1 MTGRVDLGGT
11 PVLVTGATGFT
22 GGVLARKLADSGARV
37 AALARKGRDTT
48 ALESAG
54 IVIRRG
60 DLRDPEALAAAC
72 RGIDTVYHIAA
83 TYRQEGIPRQEF
95 HDVNVGGTLALLA
108 AARDA
113 GVRRFV
119 HCSTV
124 GVQGEIENP
133 PADEE
138 APFRPGDT
146 YQETKAEA
154 ELKAREFF
162 ASSAMEGVVFRPVGI
177 YGPGDTR
184 FLKLFR
190 GIARGRFV
198 MIGSGKVLYHLT
210 YVDDLAAG
218 IILCGTHPAAP
229 GRIYTLGGSEYGTLS
244 DLVGRIARVL
254 DRPNPRLRIPVWPVY
269 TAGILC
275 EMICTPLGI
284 EPPLYRRRVDFF
296 RKDRAFDIGRARAE
310 LGNAP
315 RVGLD
320 EGLAR
325 TAAWYRQE
333 GLL

>member
-1 MTGRVDLGGT
+1 MTGSADLGGA

-37 AALARKGRDTT
+37 AALAREGRDTT
-48 ALESAG
+48 TLESAG
-54 IVIRRG
+54 IGIRRG
-60 DLRDPEALAAAC
+60 DLRNPEALAAAC

-95 HDVNVGGTLALLA
+95 FDVNVGGTLALLA

-138 APFRPGDT
+138 APFRPGDI

-162 ASSAMEGVVFRPVGI
+162 ASCAMEGVVFRPVGI

-184 FLKLFR
+184 FLKLFK

-210 YVDDLAAG
+210 YVDDLAEG

-229 GRIYTLGGSEYGTLS
+229 GRVYTLGGSEYGTLS

-275 EMICTPLGI
+275 EMVCTPLGI

-310 LGNAP
+310 MGYAP
-315 RVGLD
+315 RIGLD